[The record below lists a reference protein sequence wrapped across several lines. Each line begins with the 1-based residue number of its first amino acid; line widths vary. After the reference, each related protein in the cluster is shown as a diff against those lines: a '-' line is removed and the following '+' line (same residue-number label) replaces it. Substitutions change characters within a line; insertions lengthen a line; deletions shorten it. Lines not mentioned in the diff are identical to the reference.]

1 MGDDEGDD
9 GTNQPRI
16 HMSIGAS
23 DGFSDGNKSVNVTVE
38 GGEGETTDDI
48 EDVAERRFNQAV
60 DATSDEG
67 RP

>member
-1 MGDDEGDD
+1 MTDDEGEA

-16 HMSIGAS
+16 HMSTGAS
-23 DGFSDGNKSVNVTVE
+23 DGFSDGNKSVTVTVE

-48 EDVAERRFNQAV
+48 EDVAKRRFNQAV

-67 RP
+67 EP